1 MLQRVCKTERVQNFA
16 TQYTKILTPLSSRAN
31 FAMLD
36 LTYILGRCYN
46 NGDCPKDYICGHNN
60 CGDFSS
66 DANPLDDCCVPG
78 TSFFND
84 LLS

>member
-1 MLQRVCKTERVQNFA
+1 MVATKAQESFA
-16 TQYTKILTPLSSRAN
+16 LVDDKCLIKLIN